1 MIGLAS
7 QRIDFTS
14 HFLGNET
21 QFLTLPASILHSI
34 NEVFQVVAQALF
46 FFVDIQFLNVID
58 EFLLQTVLV
67 IVHADGLFQSIRDA
81 FFDFLYTLFFVRINR
96 SQQLGNIRN
105 LFAELLL

>member
-14 HFLGNET
+14 HFLSYET
-21 QFLTLPASILHSI
+21 QLLTLSASILHSI
-34 NEVFQVVAQALF
+34 DEVFQVVTQTLF
-46 FFVDIQFLNVID
+46 FFVDIQFLNVVD
-58 EFLLQTVLV
+58 EFLFQTVLV

-81 FFDFLYTLFFVRINR
+81 FFDFFYTLFFVRINR
-96 SQQLGNIRN
+96 SQQLGNIGN